1 MEVTRMYTMESLKEI
16 NWSYDYN
23 HKINQSDIDKANMY
37 VKIIENSRDEKQP
50 KSGDIIEFT
59 NKHGDYYKNAHI
71 EKYDAEDDVFN
82 ICEQPYVPFIGLN
95 KNNDGIYCSTSGG
108 AWDNVP
114 KNKLKYIGQ
123 RLKTFCDWGH

>member
-1 MEVTRMYTMESLKEI
+1 MSDEI
-16 NWSYDYN
+16 NKNSGT
-23 HKINQSDIDKANMY
+23 KRSIIDEVA
-37 VKIIENSRDEKQP
+37 IDESQVT
-50 KSGDIIEFT
+50 DL
-59 NKHGDYYKNAHI
+59 I

-114 KNKLKYIGQ
+114 KNKLKYFI
-123 RLKTFCDWGH
+123 KKKE